1 VPDRDPST
9 FEVVIEGDE
18 HERSP
23 AAWADAGATW
33 WISSRWSAV
42 GEAEPVGAA
51 LDHLLAGPPAL

>member
-1 VPDRDPST
+1 
-9 FEVVIEGDE
+9 VIEGDE